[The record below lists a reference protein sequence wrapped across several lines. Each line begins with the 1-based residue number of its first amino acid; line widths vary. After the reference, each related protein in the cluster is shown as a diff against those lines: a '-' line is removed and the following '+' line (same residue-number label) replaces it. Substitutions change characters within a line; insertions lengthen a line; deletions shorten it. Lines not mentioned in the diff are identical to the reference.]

1 MESRQSRIL
10 SENVTLLTYVGIF
23 FIPLAFC
30 AVSLPLKQKDFN
42 FYYPKSLWSV
52 PDINAKWP
60 GIDIPVKVAA
70 VCGIIT
76 YLIVF
81 NLHSIMWLGHSTL
94 SYPRD
99 YLIAKMEK
107 TNTPVEDSRVKASNE
122 SDSTSTTSNEDSS
135 RSAKNKW
142 RIKAKRFEAFPWLDV
157 PKPSDWWL
165 AFFVVRLLG
174 VSVLDMASN
183 LGKKLGSSLQISKK
197 SSSKTPNM
205 VSQHAVFKILL
216 TEKTG
221 KGY

>member
-10 SENVTLLTYVGIF
+10 SENVTLLTYVSIF

-42 FYYPKSLWSV
+42 FNYPESLWSV
-52 PDINAKWP
+52 PDLNAKWP

-76 YLIVF
+76 YLTVF

-107 TNTPVEDSRVKASNE
+107 TTTPVEDSRVKASNE

-135 RSAKNKW
+135 RSAKNNG
-142 RIKAKRFEAFPWLDV
+142 A
-157 PKPSDWWL
+157 
-165 AFFVVRLLG
+165 
-174 VSVLDMASN
+174 
-183 LGKKLGSSLQISKK
+183 
-197 SSSKTPNM
+197 
-205 VSQHAVFKILL
+205 
-216 TEKTG
+216 
-221 KGY
+221 